1 MADVELRC
9 NDVVLSSGQVTGRG
23 KKQGRVRN
31 VVTVISILNNE
42 CGDGQLKKGNGSNSN
57 RDWNK
62 IDQETDERE
71 RDKSVSEP
79 RYCINRQRRP
89 DTRSFLDLDP
99 QTALL
104 YQ

>member
-42 CGDGQLKKGNGSNSN
+42 CGDGQ
-57 RDWNK
+57 
-62 IDQETDERE
+62 
-71 RDKSVSEP
+71 
-79 RYCINRQRRP
+79 
-89 DTRSFLDLDP
+89 
-99 QTALL
+99 
-104 YQ
+104 